1 MKPPTTATLQVTIVH
16 HYNAETGSMIGD
28 ALVTTTDVASA
39 FAMQAQPL
47 AVGEARLSVAMTD
60 VAFEVREVTIAIQFI
75 DSI

>member
-1 MKPPTTATLQVTIVH
+1 MSLCSRVTIVH
-16 HYNAETGSMIGD
+16 HYNTETGSMIGD